1 MSDDFGISHDF
12 ETVRDGLEKTR
23 SASAADEALAALD
36 RIEAR
41 LRKAQEGREYF
52 LGENAKLINERNRGW
67 HNHEIPAG
75 LTSHSHTQ
83 GAYAHIR
90 ELEAERDRL
99 EAERE
104 EWKAGTF
111 PGWTADHVYKDL
123 ADKYREVEEERDN
136 AESHRRA
143 AEAERDAAEAIR
155 QTLEEAFLALEAERD
170 RLRRLLDQITGDSSY
185 TDEVIALL
193 DEVDRLRR
201 ALERVIEELHETSG
215 LSGLRRRLDFEQK
228 ATNAAIIAHQVLEGD
243 ADA

>member
-1 MSDDFGISHDF
+1 MSDDFGTSEDI
-12 ETVRDGLEKTR
+12 ETIRDALEKNR
-23 SASAADEALAALD
+23 SASGADEALAALD
-36 RIEAR
+36 RTEAR

-67 HNHEIPAG
+67 HNHELPDRV
-75 LTSHSHTQ
+75 TSHSHTQ

-90 ELEAERDRL
+90 ELQAERDRL

-123 ADKYREVEEERDN
+123 ADKYREVKEERDN

-155 QTLEEAFLALEAERD
+155 QTLEGAFLALEAERD
-170 RLRRLLDQITGDSSY
+170 GLRRLLDQITGDSSY

-193 DEVDRLRR
+193 DEVDRLRGE
-201 ALERVIEELHETSG
+201 LER
-215 LSGLRRRLDFEQK
+215 
-228 ATNAAIIAHQVLEGD
+228 AIARQAPEGTGEP
-243 ADA
+243 

>member
-23 SASAADEALAALD
+23 SASAADEVLAALD

-111 PGWTADHVYKDL
+111 PGWTADHV
-123 ADKYREVEEERDN
+123 
-136 AESHRRA
+136 
-143 AEAERDAAEAIR
+143 
-155 QTLEEAFLALEAERD
+155 
-170 RLRRLLDQITGDSSY
+170 
-185 TDEVIALL
+185 
-193 DEVDRLRR
+193 
-201 ALERVIEELHETSG
+201 
-215 LSGLRRRLDFEQK
+215 
-228 ATNAAIIAHQVLEGD
+228 
-243 ADA
+243 